1 MSVYVPNY
9 YKDFACIADACKHN
23 CCIGWEIDIDK
34 DTYAYYKSVPGA
46 FGARLNSSIC
56 AGETP
61 HFALGEGER
70 CPFLNGQGLCDIITE
85 LGEDKLCQICSD
97 HPRYRNYLPDR
108 TEMGLGLCC
117 EAAAKLILTREEK
130 TEMVLYS
137 GEEITW
143 DIPFITL
150 RAQMLEIL
158 QDRSQSMRERVGSY
172 YKQLRMMVPYKPLE
186 QWCAFYLTLEQL
198 DAAWTTRLQ
207 NARETAYRPNDLML
221 EQLICYFIFRHL
233 AGGERD
239 KLYFERMAF
248 AVHATRFICALS
260 TSDEDFL
267 EVARMYSA
275 EIEYSEEN
283 MQAVLSVM

>member
-1 MSVYVPNY
+1 MKEAVPNY
-9 YKDFACIADACKHN
+9 YYKFTCIGDRCKHN

-46 FGARLNSSIC
+46 FGKRLEQSIC
-56 AGETP
+56 ADGTP

-117 EAAAKLILTREEK
+117 EAAARLILTREEK

-150 RAQMLEIL
+150 RARMIEIL

-172 YKQLRMMVPYKPLE
+172 YRQLRMRVPYKPLE

-207 NARETAYRPNDLML
+207 NARENEYRPNDLML